1 MNEGRQD
8 LRSKLQAWGL
18 GPAGNSTPVPLQST
32 PRRLSAAFPTAQPSE
47 QRKSYERIPRHQWPS
62 SNPKENR
69 SCPCARLHQL
79 LFGFHTATPQPRA
92 QGGAQQ
98 SRPLCKSTE
107 AQNTPRPE
115 KNATASTKSWGPGCG
130 GGLWLSC
137 CPNLHQPQ
145 VQPEVQANMLGST
158 GKTAENNFTFLVC

>member
-1 MNEGRQD
+1 MKGSQGIN
-8 LRSKLQAWGL
+8 
-18 GPAGNSTPVPLQST
+18 GPPQTQRRTGAVPVPGSTSFSSDSTPPPLSPG
-32 PRRLSAAFPTAQPSE
+32 PR
-47 QRKSYERIPRHQWPS
+47 
-62 SNPKENR
+62 
-69 SCPCARLHQL
+69 
-79 LFGFHTATPQPRA
+79 
-92 QGGAQQ
+92 GGAQQ